1 MRRKERLTPQD
12 FDTLKAHMGSRWKP
26 ANIEAVRQVMVE
38 GRKQK
43 DIAADLGVTEKAV
56 SQMVKKAYDLHQE
69 HGTAPEGWVTVFAT
83 LPPDLAEHVRQMEQT
98 ARANLSRGKQ

>member
-12 FDTLKAHMGSRWKP
+12 FDTLKDHMGSRWKA
-26 ANIEAVRQVMVE
+26 ANIEAVRRVMVE
-38 GRKQK
+38 GCKQK

-69 HGTAPEGWVTVFAT
+69 HGTVPVGWVSVYAT
-83 LPPDLAEHVRQMEQT
+83 LPPDLAELVKTMEQQ
-98 ARANLSRGKQ
+98 ARATLSRGKQ